1 MLANVPVC
9 ATLPTTDLERA
20 KRFYGDALGLTESVL
35 SADGG
40 VFFKAGGGTMVRIYE
55 RPPVYTVR
63 SSQHSLDAPERT
75 RTSTDHSVH
84 KALNL
89 ARLPIPPQA
98 QRARV

>member
-1 MLANVPVC
+1 MSVEREKKLA
-9 ATLPTTDLERA
+9 AE
-20 KRFYGDALGLTESVL
+20 
-35 SADGG
+35 
-40 VFFKAGGGTMVRIYE
+40 AGGIDGVAGW
-55 RPPVYTVR
+55 
-63 SSQHSLDAPERT
+63 SSQPFDAPERT